1 MATNINSQEIQINR
15 SANKVV
21 DFLSDLNN
29 YASLMPKEVNM
40 FEVEGDQAM
49 LHVDGLGKFQL
60 VVSEKTA
67 DQIVLKPSG
76 KLPFDFDIVWT
87 VTPTAAGSSVLGTI
101 RANLNPFIK
110 LLAEPKLRSFV
121 DAQAVNMQT
130 YLESSI
136 PE

>member
-40 FEVEGDQAM
+40 FEVEGDQAT

-76 KLPFDFDIVWT
+76 KLPFDFDIFAPSFSTMPWQSSLVN
-87 VTPTAAGSSVLGTI
+87 GSSELSSPSSRI
-101 RANLNPFIK
+101 SLWKKRA
-110 LLAEPKLRSFV
+110 
-121 DAQAVNMQT
+121 
-130 YLESSI
+130 
-136 PE
+136 